1 MFRSF
6 FLLLLVASQ
15 VWGQSPPNIVLIMA
29 DDLGYEVLGSNGGTS
44 YKTPHLDQLANR
56 GVRFTH
62 AYAMPLCTPSRVQ
75 IMTGKY
81 NFRNYERFGCLNPK
95 EKTFANLLRDAGY
108 QTAIAGKWQLEGG
121 KDAPDHFGF
130 DQYCLWQIQT
140 GDFWYRY
147 KNPVV
152 YQNGV
157 LLENRPG
164 NYGPKVFT
172 EFILDFM
179 QEATEKAS
187 PFLVYYPMCLV
198 HDPFQP
204 PPNHE
209 AFASYEIEGLNDTT
223 YFRDM
228 VAFMDQQ
235 VGHIVAQLE
244 ALGIQDNTLLLFT
257 GDNGTDQDV
266 VSWMGNR
273 KVAGM
278 KGLPVDAGT
287 HVPLIAQWAGRP
299 GQGQV
304 VRDLIDFTDILPTL
318 LEAAQVEKPTDFLV
332 DGRSFLPQILGERG
346 HPREWIFCD
355 YNSGKPQF
363 PIVRYA
369 QDHQYKLYSDGSFY
383 HFTKDR
389 EEQHPLQIAG
399 LSGEEKKHYQ
409 SLKATLAQYESQI
422 AHP

>member
-1 MFRSF
+1 
-6 FLLLLVASQ
+6 
-15 VWGQSPPNIVLIMA
+15 
-29 DDLGYEVLGSNGGTS
+29 
-44 YKTPHLDQLANR
+44 
-56 GVRFTH
+56 
-62 AYAMPLCTPSRVQ
+62 
-75 IMTGKY
+75 
-81 NFRNYERFGCLNPK
+81 
-95 EKTFANLLRDAGY
+95 
-108 QTAIAGKWQLEGG
+108 
-121 KDAPDHFGF
+121 
-130 DQYCLWQIQT
+130 
-140 GDFWYRY
+140 
-147 KNPVV
+147 
-152 YQNGV
+152 
-157 LLENRPG
+157 
-164 NYGPKVFT
+164 
-172 EFILDFM
+172 M
-179 QEATEKAS
+179 QKATEKAS

-244 ALGIQDNTLLLFT
+244 ALGIQDNTLHLFT

-287 HVPLIAQWAGRP
+287 HVPLIAQWAGQP

-346 HPREWIFCD
+346 HPREGIFCD
-355 YNSGKPQF
+355 YNPGKPQF

-389 EEQHPLQIAG
+389 EEHHPLQITG

-409 SLKATLAQYESQI
+409 RLKATLAQYESQI